1 MRVDTECISDFVLQN
16 THLHSFFK
24 KLPILE
30 KYYEFIDKR
39 VAKCKEAWMKFFR
52 PYKANMGELA
62 DKIKAR
68 EERLSGAHNSGYN
81 SMVDES
87 SNPLCTD
94 LFALLRQSKMTE
106 ELLNFITDDL
116 HDTEILARLNVHCQ
130 EHMQTIIE
138 EIRERIEPAV
148 KQTLA
153 ILSELRAKLKAVICI
168 HGEDSPYTLG
178 FQLNHINSLFDHMS
192 NELYLCDAMVVQLS
206 NAKREIKNM
215 LVFFNSQVLKIYY

>member
-1 MRVDTECISDFVLQN
+1 MLKVRINHDWSELAVLASLQSELQETHVKNQSDIFLRVDTECISDFVLQN

-52 PYKANMGELA
+52 PYKANMCELA
-62 DKIKAR
+62 EKIKAR
-68 EERLSGAHNSGYN
+68 EERLSITHNSGYN
-81 SMVDES
+81 SMTDES

-116 HDTEILARLNVHCQ
+116 HDTEILARLNVHC
-130 EHMQTIIE
+130 
-138 EIRERIEPAV
+138 
-148 KQTLA
+148 
-153 ILSELRAKLKAVICI
+153 
-168 HGEDSPYTLG
+168 
-178 FQLNHINSLFDHMS
+178 
-192 NELYLCDAMVVQLS
+192 
-206 NAKREIKNM
+206 
-215 LVFFNSQVLKIYY
+215 